1 MVAAMRFVKQIN
13 LSRPRRPLVLLTAV
27 ATFFVVAGCVAVGQS
42 SGVVSRDGVSA
53 LLDRGFL
60 PREANQ
66 RTSLHELDQSS
77 SSQAPESPTAGFSKH
92 DDSALR
98 RSFASGGSVAR
109 GRNGAGSWYLVKSC
123 SSRRI
128 ADSSLA
134 LPGAGLS
141 TCPRQLHAVVQVSWP
156 IGQTAAESVVL
167 LRRLLI

>member
-1 MVAAMRFVKQIN
+1 MRFVRQAI
-13 LSRPRRPLVLLTAV
+13 SYRPWRASVLLTAA
-27 ATFFVVAGCVAVGQS
+27 ATFFVVAGYVAVGQS
-42 SGVVSRDGVSA
+42 NGVASRDGLSA

-60 PREANQ
+60 PREANP
-66 RTSLHELDQSS
+66 RISLHELDESS
-77 SSQAPESPTAGFSKH
+77 SSQSPESPTAGLSKH

-109 GRNGAGSWYLVKSC
+109 GRNGAGSWYLVKLC

-128 ADSSLA
+128 ADSSLG